1 MEVFAKRIR
10 AEREKLKQ
18 KDPKWTQDYVASLID
33 VARPTYTAYENGTKQ
48 PPMDTINKLAD
59 LFLVNTDYLLGRTD
73 SPIKEP
79 SVDIEEVD
87 SEISMFFRDFKS
99 APKER
104 QEEML
109 RFWKFIQEAEKGRK
123 PGQRQRKGDNQ

>member
-73 SPIKEP
+73 SPKKET
-79 SVDIEEVD
+79 SADIEEVD
-87 SEISMFFRDFKS
+87 PKISMFFKDFAS

-109 RFWKFIQEAEKGRK
+109 RFWKFIKEAEKDRK
-123 PGQRQRKGDNQ
+123 PGQKQDD